1 MSENFS
7 PASRVMIVSAAVVV
21 VIAGLKEAAPFI
33 VPFLM
38 SVFIAV
44 ISFPFM
50 WKLQQ
55 RGLPKGLALI
65 AVIFMVMLAGM
76 MLTWLIGTSLTDF
89 SRMLPEYQRKITEEW
104 AFVLQ
109 WLNGHGISVSATLKD
124 MIDPNAAVGL
134 ISSILKGFGN
144 VLTNSFLILLTVT
157 FILLEAAGL
166 VQKLPVV
173 KSAINEAGE
182 GASEDG
188 SEAEAAGS
196 FTHVFVNKLRDY
208 MSMKTIISMFT
219 GVIIGVALWLIGV
232 DYPVLWGVLAFM
244 LNFVPNIGSIIAA
257 VPAVLLTIIQL
268 GVGPAF
274 LVAIVY
280 IAVNVLIGSILEPR
294 FMGKGLGLSTLV
306 VFVSLIFWGWVLG
319 PVGMLLSVPLTITV
333 KLALDSSPETVW
345 LGHLLGPL
353 DEAVDEPI
361 NEPSSTDS

>member
-1 MSENFS
+1 MSDNFS
-7 PASRVMIVSAAVVV
+7 AASRVMIVSAAIVI
-21 VIAGLKEAAPFI
+21 VIAGIKEAASLI

-44 ISFPFM
+44 ISFPLM

-55 RGLPKGLALI
+55 RGLPKGLALM
-65 AVIFMVMLAGM
+65 AVVLVVVLAGGMLA
-76 MLTWLIGTSLTDF
+76 WLIGSSLNDF
-89 SRMLPEYQRKITEEW
+89 SRMLPEYQRKIAEEW

-109 WLNGHGISVSATLKD
+109 WLNDHGISVSDTLKD
-124 MIDPNAAVGL
+124 MIDPTAAVGL
-134 ISSILKGFGN
+134 VSSILRGFGN
-144 VLTNSFLILLTVT
+144 LLTNSFLILLTVT

-166 VQKLPVV
+166 VQKLPVI
-173 KSAINEAGE
+173 KSAMNETDE
-182 GASEDG
+182 DTDSEVKASF
-188 SEAEAAGS
+188 AQI
-196 FTHVFVNKLRDY
+196 FVNKLRDY

-219 GVIIGVALWLIGV
+219 GLIIGVALWLIGV

-257 VPAVLLTIIQL
+257 VPAVMLTVVQL

-274 LVAIVY
+274 LVAVVY
-280 IAVNVLIGSILEPR
+280 IAVNVLIGSILEPK

-319 PVGMLLSVPLTITV
+319 PVGMLLSVPLTITL

-353 DEAVDEPI
+353 DEPI
-361 NEPSSTDS
+361 NEPIDESSTDV